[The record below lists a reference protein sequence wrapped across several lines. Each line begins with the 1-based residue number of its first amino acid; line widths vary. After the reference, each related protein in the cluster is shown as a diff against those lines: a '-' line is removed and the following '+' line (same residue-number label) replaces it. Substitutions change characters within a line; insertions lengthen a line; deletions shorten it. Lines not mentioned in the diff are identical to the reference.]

1 MDSADRSSLRQK
13 IGGALRQSSG
23 DDGRDLLATDQGPCT
38 VKQVDT
44 LAHVEDRVIL
54 DEYTVQLSMLR
65 I

>member
-13 IGGALRQSSG
+13 IGGAFRQSSG
-23 DDGRDLLATDQGPCT
+23 DDGRDLLATDQGTCT
-38 VKQVDT
+38 VKHVDT
-44 LAHVEDRVIL
+44 LAHVEDSVIL